1 MRTLKPG
8 TLPVIMLVVVVA
20 WALFAV
26 TMLTGTLLTAQR
38 IDNRVGVINDQVG
51 PIDEDLDAVVL
62 AVETGRIAGEINKA
76 AKPLTGQFTQVVQI
90 GDGIEADAVS
100 INERTKAINTN
111 VKSINSTVTS
121 INSTVGEIN
130 STVGEIGTNVDQ
142 ISASIG
148 SVNSAVGEI
157 NSSVNGISGSF
168 VGIIGEVRSIDPE
181 AAGINIRA
189 GVVTDI
195 GRAIKADT
203 EAILPVVEDI
213 NANAAAIAGSILL
226 LRDIDLLNQ
235 TAAAAALPA
244 PGTDVPPS
252 PDAGGDTLLPELPVV
267 EDVVPLPELPGG
279 PVPALEGPGL
289 LPSGSD
295 TGDLVGGLVG

>member
-100 INERTKAINTN
+100 INERTKAINAN

-121 INSTVGEIN
+121 INSTVTSIN

-252 PDAGGDTLLPELPVV
+252 PDAGGDALLPELPVV
-267 EDVVPLPELPGG
+267 ADVVPLPELPVG